1 MKSTEFQ
8 YLQTDVIQIG
18 GNAMRKDR
26 MLGFLGIM
34 GLQGI
39 SGVLHGDWLQ
49 ATWLVWFVW
58 FLHFIPNRNG
68 SSKE

>member
-18 GNAMRKDR
+18 GNAMRKDW

-34 GLQGI
+34 GIQGI
-39 SGVLHGDWLQ
+39 AGLLHRD
-49 ATWLVWFVW
+49 
-58 FLHFIPNRNG
+58 
-68 SSKE
+68 